1 MTDID
6 DLAVKVEA
14 LENHIRRLE
23 GVLVAMLDEIANG
36 SIEDS
41 AVRMREI
48 LDQGDA
54 EY

>member
-6 DLAVKVEA
+6 ELAEKVEA
-14 LENHIRRLE
+14 LETHIRRLE

-48 LDQGDA
+48 LDQDDQG
-54 EY
+54 Y